1 MVEISYFVETS
12 KSFKTLKSITKQA
25 PVLASNSLEQSIDVI
40 LEKTEKK
47 IITELESSISESKET
62 LDNSL
67 TKLEQEYDKIVSDGK
82 KEADKIEKQIVGSS
96 DLEARN
102 KQLMALEDA
111 VDKVFSK
118 ALDQITNANQS
129 ENYSNLIKSLIDES
143 SKTLGTSDIIVFTN
157 AKDRDL
163 VKSIIPESSATELA
177 SDTIEC
183 IGGVIVKSKDGAMTF
198 DNTIDA
204 RIERLK
210 PLIRKEIASKFG
222 VGN

>member
-1 MVEISYFVETS
+1 MV
-12 KSFKTLKSITKQA
+12 
-25 PVLASNSLEQSIDVI
+25 SNSLEQSVDVI

-47 IITELESSISESKET
+47 LVTDLDSSVSSSKET

-67 TKLEQEYDKIVSDGK
+67 TKLEQEYDKIISDGK
-82 KEADKIEKQIVGSS
+82 KEADKIAKQIIGSS

-102 KQLMALEDA
+102 KQLVALEDA
-111 VDKVFSK
+111 VGNVFDK
-118 ALDQITNANQS
+118 ALDQIKNANQN
-129 ENYSNLIKSLIDES
+129 EDYSNLVKSLIDES
-143 SKTLGTSDIIVFTN
+143 SKVLGTSDVIVYTN
-157 AKDRDL
+157 AKDKDL
-163 VKSIIPESSATELA
+163 VQSMISESSGTELA
-177 SDTIEC
+177 SDTIDC